1 MSRVRSFSILN
12 HTIKIRYPRTIKDP
26 VKGDLCGDCMPD
38 ECLLKVATAPHG
50 NKAPDST
57 IEHSRWHEQ
66 VHLMFHFA
74 GRTDLYEDE
83 TLVDTLAGY
92 LAQYEATAKR
102 R

>member
-1 MSRVRSFSILN
+1 LKKVRSFQILN
-12 HTIKIRYPRTIKDP
+12 HLIKIRYQKLVHDSE
-26 VKGDLCGDCMPD
+26 KGDLCGDCLPD
-38 ECLLKVATAPHG
+38 DCLLKVSTSPG
-50 NKAPDST
+50 GTPAPDST

-83 TLVDTLAGY
+83 GLVDALAGY
-92 LAQYEATAKR
+92 LAQYEATVKR